1 MRASHPC
8 SNAKYPTTD
17 TRYTCTSNFEFKVL
31 GKQSKTLTQISE
43 IRSGFL
49 HCVLVCVSVGAELF
63 LFSEEFAAKSK
74 KIGVRAGLAG
84 AGAGVAG
91 GD

>member
-1 MRASHPC
+1 M
-8 SNAKYPTTD
+8 
-17 TRYTCTSNFEFKVL
+17 
-31 GKQSKTLTQISE
+31 
-43 IRSGFL
+43 
-49 HCVLVCVSVGAELF
+49 LVCVSVGAELF